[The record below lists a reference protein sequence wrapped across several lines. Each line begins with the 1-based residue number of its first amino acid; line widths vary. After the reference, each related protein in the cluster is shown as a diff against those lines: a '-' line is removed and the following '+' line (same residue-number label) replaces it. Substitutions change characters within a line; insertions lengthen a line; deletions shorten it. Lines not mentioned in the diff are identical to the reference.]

1 MAWADRASDVRCAG
15 KCVQLLRS
23 RGSWE
28 FPNSVNADE
37 ETGSPGSA
45 DADNASAATWIAA
58 VNAAVDTQ
66 VDTQVD
72 AP

>member
-1 MAWADRASDVRCAG
+1 
-15 KCVQLLRS
+15 
-23 RGSWE
+23 
-28 FPNSVNADE
+28 VNADE